1 MEWSPFFISIR
12 TALLATLLT
21 FFLGIYAARYVM
33 KTKKLK
39 GIIDGIFTLPMV
51 LPPTVVGFFLLIVFG
66 NYGIFGA
73 ILKKLNIDI
82 VFTWY
87 ATVISATIVSFP
99 LMYRTALGAF
109 EQVDP
114 ELIYA
119 ARTLGISER
128 RIFWSIM
135 VPVSRPGIIAGIIL
149 SFARAL
155 GEFGAT
161 IMIAGNIPG
170 RTQTMSTAIYTAV
183 QGGNRE
189 LAFKWALIIV
199 GISLVMMVLL
209 NTWSNFYVKSE
220 RFSGDGK

>member
-1 MEWSPFFISIR
+1 MEWSPFFISMR
-12 TALLATLLT
+12 TAGIATVLT

-33 KTKKLK
+33 KTRKLK

-66 NYGIFGA
+66 NYGIFGS
-73 ILKKLNIDI
+73 ILKRLNFDI

-99 LMYRTALGAF
+99 LMYRTTLGAF
-109 EQVDP
+109 EQVDQ

-128 RIFWSIM
+128 RIFWQIM
-135 VPVSRPGIIAGIIL
+135 VPVSRPGIIAGVIL

-183 QGGNRE
+183 QGGKRD
-189 LAFKWALIIV
+189 LAFRWALIIV
-199 GISLVMMVLL
+199 GISLIMMVLL
-209 NTWSNFYVKSE
+209 NAWSNFYVKSE
-220 RFSGDGK
+220 RFGGSGK

>member
-12 TALLATLLT
+12 TALLATLAT

-66 NYGIFGA
+66 NYGIFGT
-73 ILKKLNIDI
+73 ILKKLNFDI

-135 VPVSRPGIIAGIIL
+135 VPVSRPGIIAGVIL

-189 LAFKWALIIV
+189 LAFKWAIIIV
-199 GISLVMMVLL
+199 GISLIMMILL

-220 RFSGDGK
+220 KFSGDGK

>member
-12 TALLATLLT
+12 TALLATLAT

-66 NYGIFGA
+66 NYGIFGT
-73 ILKKLNIDI
+73 ILKKLNFDI

-109 EQVDP
+109 EQVDL

-135 VPVSRPGIIAGIIL
+135 VPVSRPGIIAGVIL

-189 LAFKWALIIV
+189 LAFKWAIIIV
-199 GISLVMMVLL
+199 GISLIMMILL

>member
-12 TALLATLLT
+12 TALLATLAT
-21 FFLGIYAARYVM
+21 FFLGIDAARYVM

-73 ILKKLNIDI
+73 ILKKLNFDI

-189 LAFKWALIIV
+189 LAFKWAIIIV
-199 GISLVMMVLL
+199 GISLIMMVLL

>member
-12 TALLATLLT
+12 TALLATLAT

-66 NYGIFGA
+66 NYGIFGT
-73 ILKKLNIDI
+73 ILKKLNFDI

-135 VPVSRPGIIAGIIL
+135 VPVSRPGIIAGVIL

-189 LAFKWALIIV
+189 LAFKWAIIIV
-199 GISLVMMVLL
+199 GISLIMMILL

>member
-1 MEWSPFFISIR
+1 MEWSPFFISMR
-12 TALLATLLT
+12 TAGIATVLT

-33 KTKKLK
+33 KTRKLK

-66 NYGIFGA
+66 NYGIFGS
-73 ILKKLNIDI
+73 ILKRLNFDI

-99 LMYRTALGAF
+99 LMYRTTLGAF
-109 EQVDP
+109 EQVDQ

-128 RIFWSIM
+128 RIFWQIM
-135 VPVSRPGIIAGIIL
+135 VPVSRPGIIAGVIL
-149 SFARAL
+149 AFARAL

-183 QGGNRE
+183 QGGKRD
-189 LAFKWALIIV
+189 LAFRWAIIIV

-209 NTWSNFYVKSE
+209 NAWSNFYVKSE
-220 RFSGDGK
+220 RFGGSGK